1 MGSFFSFLFRYV
13 SNKGETVETPP
24 PRQVFSWEREDRAA
38 IKKEDFILDKLKH
51 QTIYRLPGSVN
62 GQQFII
68 QNCDNCTV
76 YVFDHTAQIQIDD
89 CTNCRIFIGPVNGSI
104 FIRDSTNCVLA
115 TICKQFRTRDCRD
128 IYVYLSC
135 ESQPIIESSHNIKF
149 ACLTLNYDK
158 LSEQYK
164 SAGISP
170 WNNNWGNIHDYTTIP
185 DGKNFSLLD
194 KNENVFQHLPIPT
207 DPSCSYLNI
216 KDDIDTSITPY
227 TYGEFYRIR
236 NEERCLVIFF
246 QDSNADTCARELI
259 KSTKKSEVVLVQTK
273 SYTIDETSAERLF
286 GNGRMYNSLVTKG
299 PVIGLEFAGKN
310 CVTICQQNLN
320 HLLTTKYQNLPH
332 FISQSAIDAHGQ
344 LDRFYNFASMQMF
357 A

>member
-1 MGSFFSFLFRYV
+1 MGNFFSFLFRTV
-13 SNKGETVETPP
+13 SKHEHADVPAQK
-24 PRQVFSWEREDRAA
+24 QVFSWEREDRAA
-38 IKKEDFILDKLKH
+38 IRKEDFILDKLKD
-51 QTIYRLPGSVN
+51 QTVYRLPGSVN

-104 FIRDSTNCVLA
+104 FIRDSTGCVLA

-128 IYVYLSC
+128 STVYLAC

-149 ACLTLNYDK
+149 GCFTVNYEK
-158 LSEQYK
+158 LSDHCK

-170 WNNNWGNIHDYTTIP
+170 WNNNWGNIHDFTSIS
-185 DGKNFSLLD
+185 DGKNYSLMNKD
-194 KNENVFQHLPIPT
+194 ENVFQHLSLPN
-207 DPSCSYLNI
+207 DPSASNLKI
-216 KDDIDTSITPY
+216 TDDIDSSYIPY

-246 QDSNADTCARELI
+246 HDINADLCARELI
-259 KSTKKSEVVLVQTK
+259 KATKQSEIILVQTK
-273 SYTIDETSAERLF
+273 SYTIDESSADRLF
-286 GNGRMYNSLVTKG
+286 GTNRSYITLVGKG
-299 PVIGLEFAGKN
+299 PVIGLELAGTN
-310 CVTICQQNLN
+310 SVQVTQQALSNLIS
-320 HLLTTKYQNLPH
+320 TKYPNLPH
-332 FISQSAIDAHGQ
+332 FISQSAADARGQ
-344 LDRFYNFASMQMF
+344 LDKFYNFASMQMF